1 MPAALALTLLMAHPT
16 VLEDMA
22 PEALLHL
29 PRPTASSG
37 VLGSPVKE
45 SPTLRLVASSVS
57 RQTRSN
63 SELLAVE
70 AASLRTT

>member
-1 MPAALALTLLMAHPT
+1 MALPM

-22 PEALLHL
+22 HEALLHL

-45 SPTLRLVASSVS
+45 FPTLRLVVSSAS
-57 RQTRSN
+57 RQARSN
-63 SELLAVE
+63 SELLAVRP
-70 AASLRTT
+70 ASPMTL